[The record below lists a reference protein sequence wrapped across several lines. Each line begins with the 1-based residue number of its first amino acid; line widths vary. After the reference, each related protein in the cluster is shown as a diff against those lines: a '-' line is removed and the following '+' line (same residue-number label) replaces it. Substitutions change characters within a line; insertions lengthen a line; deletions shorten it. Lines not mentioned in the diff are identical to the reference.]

1 MIALIYVTTSNEEEA
16 MNIGETIVKER
27 LAACSNI
34 ISEMKSIYWWEGNL
48 EKDNE
53 SILILK
59 TIEENINKI
68 ISRIKEIHSYENPC
82 IIALPILNASDSY
95 LKWLER
101 EIDL

>member
-1 MIALIYVTTSNEEEA
+1 MIALIYVTTNNEEEA

-34 ISEMKSIYWWEGNL
+34 ISEMKSIYWWEGSL

-59 TIEENINKI
+59 TIEENTNKI

-82 IIALPILNASDSY
+82 IIALPVLNASDSY
-95 LKWLER
+95 LKWLEG
-101 EIDL
+101 EIDF